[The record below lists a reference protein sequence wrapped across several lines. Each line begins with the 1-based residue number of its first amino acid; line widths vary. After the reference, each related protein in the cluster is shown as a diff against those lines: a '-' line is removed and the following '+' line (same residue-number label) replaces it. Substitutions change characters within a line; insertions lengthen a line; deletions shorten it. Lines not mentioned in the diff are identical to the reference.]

1 MSYSCMNRRARAFTL
16 MELLVVIAIIAI
28 LAALLLPI
36 LSSANASAKRTQC
49 ISNLRQIA
57 VGLHLYA
64 NDNEDT
70 LPGIVI
76 TNGMPFLSAIGQNQP
91 AASE

>member
-1 MSYSCMNRRARAFTL
+1 

-49 ISNLRQIA
+49 ISNTR
-57 VGLHLYA
+57 
-64 NDNEDT
+64 
-70 LPGIVI
+70 
-76 TNGMPFLSAIGQNQP
+76 LSIKTCFRNAFYTTGTVP
-91 AASE
+91 PDE